1 MNKEVEERFD
11 SMINEQKENIVKYSK
26 KRLKELLP
34 IIDYLEEELKSKYEI
49 KHQLIKIIKE
59 NENEKSKEN

>member
-49 KHQLIKIIKE
+49 KHQLIQIIKE